1 MSKKFN
7 KTLEE
12 KYGLSGKKGEAG
24 ETFFR
29 EFFEAKGYIVTHYVD
44 DAVFQIKGIDFVLDT
59 GRGLYTVDVKNNLTE
74 YNTIYVECLPDG
86 WLFNPKKKSEFIS
99 HVNTEI
105 GLVVSYR
112 RTTMQ
117 NYLRKQFHDYQD
129 EVICLPISM
138 LPFVKIEGTKI

>member
-1 MSKKFN
+1 LSKKFN

-24 ETFFR
+24 ETFFK
-29 EFFEAKGYIVTHYVD
+29 EFYEAKGYIVTHYDD
-44 DAVFQIKGIDFVLDT
+44 DAVYQIKGIDFVLDT
-59 GRGLYTVDVKNNLTE
+59 GDNLYTVDVKNNLTTSR
-74 YNTIYVECLPDG
+74 TIYVECQSKG

-99 HVNTEI
+99 HVNPEM

-112 RTTMQ
+112 RTTMK
-117 NYLRKQFHDYQD
+117 NFLKKQFHDYQE